1 MCFFCGGLKYSEQGF
16 KSAAAQTNS
25 GLLVMAVIAVLI
37 PAGYNAAFDA
47 DLNEEQEATRVL
59 KMSRGISVILLLI
72 YVAYI
77 IFTLFT
83 HEHLYAEGPVDENSI
98 DPEGRVLFR
107 DHRFLKAAKSVRRP
121 RQLESAEDDEEEEEK
136 EECQLNLWSA
146 IILLL
151 VVTVLVGVTAEFLV
165 SSINGLTDAHP
176 EISTEW
182 VGLILL

>member
-47 DLNEEQEATRVL
+47 DLTDEQEAMRVL

-72 YVAYI
+72 YIAYI
-77 IFTLFT
+77 VFTLFT
-83 HEHLYAEGPVDENSI
+83 HEHLYSEGPVDENSI

-107 DHRFLKAAKSVRRP
+107 DHRFLRAAKSARAP
-121 RQLESAEDDEEEEEK
+121 RQLESAEDEEEEEK